1 MVVCGSIM
9 IFLIFL
15 FLCVCLGVGAD
26 IIRPRAEGQK
36 RDSGDA
42 LQGRTLCARSA
53 DTHSRPWDA
62 GG

>member
-1 MVVCGSIM
+1 M

-42 LQGRTLCARSA
+42 LQGRTLCARST
-53 DTHSRPWDA
+53 DTHSSHWDA